1 MISAVQLDVLSEI
14 VNIGAGKAVALLD
27 DMLGHRVQLEVPEL
41 LSVSRN
47 ELQEHIAIMDSPA
60 LVTVRLGFHGAV
72 QGSACLVF
80 PSSSADNLARLLAD
94 DLQQVGEFEEFKRA
108 AIIEVGNIVL
118 NGIMGQLGNCLG
130 LRIDYD
136 VPQFKETRGDPLL
149 KMTGYRSSDVCLL
162 SKTHF
167 RVVGKDIIGSFV
179 ILFAGDSIR
188 SLLRSMK
195 SSGDAK

>member
-1 MISAVQLDVLSEI
+1 MAVQGSQSDLIPMISAVQLDVLSEI

-80 PSSSADNLARLLAD
+80 LRVA
-94 DLQQVGEFEEFKRA
+94 
-108 AIIEVGNIVL
+108 
-118 NGIMGQLGNCLG
+118 G
-130 LRIDYD
+130 LTIW
-136 VPQFKETRGDPLL
+136 PAFFL
-149 KMTGYRSSDVCLL
+149 MT
-162 SKTHF
+162 
-167 RVVGKDIIGSFV
+167 
-179 ILFAGDSIR
+179 
-188 SLLRSMK
+188 
-195 SSGDAK
+195 